1 MKKTI
6 GYVVLFLF
14 LVVAGFFI
22 YKAFVPSANFE
33 IFYRMLRVGRTG
45 EINLYFTQNGMIV
58 PAVRKAPRLRSVD
71 EKVKNVM
78 TLPSAGSG

>member
-1 MKKTI
+1 MKKII